1 MDSLLQCQPNHFV
14 ASRTTRH
21 TSRDCG
27 ILSCR
32 RGYEA
37 KGGDG
42 YKDGPRER
50 SRYIAKQKTDG
61 VTHDLLLWLPNSY
74 GRSFLPTPSWIG
86 SLFLRVRPVYA
97 TAAITRAAAVTL
109 PKITS
114 VVIGFPFPSFPCP
127 ECQFPPCGSGNPL
140 LKTIPVS
147 REKSDLLEFA
157 FGPEPIVN
165 LIAWEVATLKIDFI
179 CAAPDFF
186 VTWRADYR
194 SIFCL
199 RLNGACMNLQSL
211 ISLAF
216 QCHTRVPFFRN

>member
-1 MDSLLQCQPNHFV
+1 LVSPFQRFHASNVNFRL
-14 ASRTTRH
+14 ASR
-21 TSRDCG
+21 
-27 ILSCR
+27 
-32 RGYEA
+32 
-37 KGGDG
+37 
-42 YKDGPRER
+42 
-50 SRYIAKQKTDG
+50 
-61 VTHDLLLWLPNSY
+61 
-74 GRSFLPTPSWIG
+74 
-86 SLFLRVRPVYA
+86 
-97 TAAITRAAAVTL
+97 
-109 PKITS
+109 
-114 VVIGFPFPSFPCP
+114 
-127 ECQFPPCGSGNPL
+127 GNPL

-186 VTWRADYR
+186 VTWRVDYR

-216 QCHTRVPFFRN
+216 QCHT